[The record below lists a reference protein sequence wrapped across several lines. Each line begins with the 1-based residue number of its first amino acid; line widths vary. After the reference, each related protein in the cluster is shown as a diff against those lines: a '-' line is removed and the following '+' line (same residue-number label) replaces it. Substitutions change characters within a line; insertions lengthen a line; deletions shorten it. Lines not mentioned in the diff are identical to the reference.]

1 MNEEIRGQ
9 HSSGELDNGDQDLQE
24 SRLRIIKNTKKDQVS
39 YNGIYMYLKM
49 NGFAFSYFFFIL
61 FCQVKLFFAI
71 EISHIL
77 ILFPDYRRQRRK
89 RPEVKEYEEKLEE
102 SSMTG

>member
-49 NGFAFSYFFFIL
+49 NGFAFSYFFFYFIL
-61 FCQVKLFFAI
+61 PGKIIF
-71 EISHIL
+71 
-77 ILFPDYRRQRRK
+77 RN
-89 RPEVKEYEEKLEE
+89 
-102 SSMTG
+102 